1 VIFINKASLYDAE
14 VDCVGLYCPMPIA
27 LTREAIDNL
36 QKGQVLKV
44 EADDPA
50 AEEDIPRWVKR
61 TGHELI
67 KFEKEDKALIF
78 YIKKTH

>member
-1 VIFINKASLYDAE
+1 
-14 VDCVGLYCPMPIA
+14 MPIA

-36 QKGQVLKV
+36 QKGQILKV

-61 TGHELI
+61 TGNELI